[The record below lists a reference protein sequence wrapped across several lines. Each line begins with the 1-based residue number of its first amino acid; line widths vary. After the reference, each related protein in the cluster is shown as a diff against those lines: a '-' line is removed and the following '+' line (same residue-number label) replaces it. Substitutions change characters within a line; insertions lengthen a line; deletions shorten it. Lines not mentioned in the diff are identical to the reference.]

1 MANRDIGIFVRD
13 IIKKAPKPFPYIA
26 IFHVLVGLLVL
37 LINWGDPIEIFFI
50 DIVWIIAFTI
60 CWLYIC
66 DLRKWAAIGYIL
78 LTVANIVL
86 YIYPSL
92 THMAEMEMIDWQSS
106 YVSVMLVP
114 GLLFSF
120 FVLFF
125 FRRFNQ

>member
-1 MANRDIGIFVRD
+1 MANRDIGVFIRD

-37 LINWGDPIEIFFI
+37 LINWGDPIGTFIIDLLWVAAFSFCWFF
-50 DIVWIIAFTI
+50 
-60 CWLYIC
+60 LC
-66 DLRKWAAIGYIL
+66 DLKKWAAISYIL
-78 LTVANIVL
+78 LTVANILIFL
-86 YIYPSL
+86 YIQFNYDVQL
-92 THMAEMEMIDWQSS
+92 VKEDLWAT
-106 YVSVMLVP
+106 YVSVMLIP

>member
-1 MANRDIGIFVRD
+1 MANRDIGVFIRD

-26 IFHVLVGLLVL
+26 VFHVLMGLLVL
-37 LINWGDPIEIFFI
+37 LINWGDPIEMFI
-50 DIVWIIAFTI
+50 VDILWIVAFTI
-60 CWLYIC
+60 CWLYVC
-66 DLRKWAAIGYIL
+66 DLRKWAAIGYVL
-78 LTVANIVL
+78 LTIINIVL
-86 YIYPSL
+86 YISPILRHQSE
-92 THMAEMEMIDWQSS
+92 MATADWQST